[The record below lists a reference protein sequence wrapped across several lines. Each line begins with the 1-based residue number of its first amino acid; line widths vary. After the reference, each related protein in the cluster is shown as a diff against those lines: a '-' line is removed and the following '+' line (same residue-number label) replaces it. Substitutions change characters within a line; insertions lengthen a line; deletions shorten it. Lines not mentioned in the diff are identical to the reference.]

1 MTTEVRERGLPM
13 SGPMVLADH
22 AGLKTLTRRIITPQP
37 IPSVVELKPHS
48 SVPNYWVPYAADGR
62 MVNNNHG
69 TKKDDCGYTCRYGVA
84 GDWLYN
90 RELLRERPTGWIYA
104 ADEVPV
110 IVQKRD
116 ELAMITWAHHKEQ
129 DYCPSIHMP
138 KWATRTW
145 KELLEIRAERI
156 QDITEQ
162 DARAEGVK
170 AKYVGGHITLTN
182 QEYYSY
188 RAAFVDLWNHLNGK
202 RGYGM
207 DTNPYVWVLVYKIL
221 STTGRPLDREED

>member
-1 MTTEVRERGLPM
+1 MATDK
-13 SGPMVLADH
+13 SGVAILA
-22 AGLKTLTRRIITPQP
+22 KQP
-37 IPSVVELKPHS
+37 INRRVLLALLPCI
-48 SVPNYWVPYAADGR
+48 AASI
-62 MVNNNHG
+62 
-69 TKKDDCGYTCRYGVA
+69 YYF
-84 GDWLYN
+84 
-90 RELLRERPTGWIYA
+90 GW
-104 ADEVPV
+104 
-110 IVQKRD
+110 RS
-116 ELAMITWAHHKEQ
+116 LAMITWAHHKEQ